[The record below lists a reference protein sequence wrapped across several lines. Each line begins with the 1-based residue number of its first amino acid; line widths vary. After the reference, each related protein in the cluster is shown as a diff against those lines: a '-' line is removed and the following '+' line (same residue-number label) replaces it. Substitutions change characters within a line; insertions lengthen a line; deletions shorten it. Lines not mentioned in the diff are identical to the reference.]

1 MEGICGAIGRG
12 LWEGALEQNG
22 QELVEW
28 DILPSAE
35 VE

>member
-12 LWEGALEQNG
+12 LWEGTLEQNG
-22 QELVEW
+22 QERVEW